1 MIPYCKEGSVVVLC
15 AYLGQLSK
23 HERDEVAL
31 GENDEQEESLIER
44 VSVSQRVSIQS
55 VDLSLNTD

>member
-1 MIPYCKEGSVVVLC
+1 MTVVID
-15 AYLGQLSK
+15 
-23 HERDEVAL
+23 ERDEVAL